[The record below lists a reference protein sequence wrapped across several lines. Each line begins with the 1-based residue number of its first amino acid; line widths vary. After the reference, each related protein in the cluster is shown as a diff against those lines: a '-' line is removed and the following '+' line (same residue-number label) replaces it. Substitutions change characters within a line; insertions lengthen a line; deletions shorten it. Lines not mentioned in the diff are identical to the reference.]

1 MSTIEPQ
8 EPWASAMIAV
18 GTVDPRRE
26 GVASWNRLGE
36 IADVHTSTITGFIAG
51 DRTPSTKTI
60 RKIATALRLPTEV
73 VSGWIRDTRPVRSV
87 YQPPAE
93 ADMLTDRQRKA
104 LTELIRSMVTD
115 EQVAESA
122 RRMDEALAAGLPP
135 ELLQIMLAARRAWW
149 LEQRGEI
156 GAWPGVYDLGR
167 AVGDERS
174 RLIDEVLY
182 QVARQRVRRLSGR

>member
-1 MSTIEPQ
+1 MEPFQESSNSAQHTESTRGERMEP
-8 EPWASAMIAV
+8 ASR
-18 GTVDPRRE
+18 PP
-26 GVASWNRLGE
+26 SW
-36 IADVHTSTITGFIAG
+36 
-51 DRTPSTKTI
+51 RT
-60 RKIATALRLPTEV
+60 A
-73 VSGWIRDTRPVRSV
+73 
-87 YQPPAE
+87 
-93 ADMLTDRQRKA
+93 
-104 LTELIRSMVTD
+104 

-156 GAWPGVYDLGR
+156 GAWPDVYDLGR

>member
-18 GTVDPRRE
+18 GAVDPRRE

-51 DRTPSTKTI
+51 ERTPSTKTI

-115 EQVAESA
+115 EQ
-122 RRMDEALAAGLPP
+122 RAGEGRADRPAP
-135 ELLQIMLAARRAWW
+135 MSDAGGTPANVRPFRPAPKSSRVPSSKAARGGNDDR
-149 LEQRGEI
+149 
-156 GAWPGVYDLGR
+156 PKP
-167 AVGDERS
+167 VGDGG
-174 RLIDEVLY
+174 
-182 QVARQRVRRLSGR
+182 A